1 MKFSILELTY
11 HQFSIDNFLFFI
23 FSFILILSALAIIT
37 VQNPIYSVLFLV
49 LNFVTAAGLLF
60 LLECEFLSLLFIV
73 IYVGAIAVLFLFVI
87 MMLDVKIL
95 GGSKD
100 FFKYI
105 PIGSFIGGIFLFE
118 ISLIIHQTFEN
129 GAYFNT
135 QFGIDSVNFHNNY
148 YLDIDFFTDIMSIGQ
163 LMYTYYIVQ
172 FLAAGFILLLAV
184 IGAVVLTMN
193 NKSQNTKK
201 QIFFKQISRSFKNVL
216 LT

>member
-1 MKFSILELTY
+1 MKFSILELIY
-11 HQFSIDNFLFFI
+11 YQFSIDNFLFFI
-23 FSFILILSALAIIT
+23 ISFILILSALAIIT

-135 QFGIDSVNFHNNY
+135 QFGIDSVNYYNNY
-148 YLDIDFFTDIMSIGQ
+148 YFDIDFFTDIMSIGQ

-193 NKSQNTKK
+193 NKSQTTKK

>member
-11 HQFSIDNFLFFI
+11 YQFSIDNFLFFI
-23 FSFILILSALAIIT
+23 ISFILILSALAIIT

-135 QFGIDSVNFHNNY
+135 QFGIDSVNYYNNY
-148 YLDIDFFTDIMSIGQ
+148 YFDIDFFTDIMSIGQ

>member
-11 HQFSIDNFLFFI
+11 YQFSIDNFLFFI

>member
-1 MKFSILELTY
+1 MKFSILELIY
-11 HQFSIDNFLFFI
+11 YQFSIDNFLFFI
-23 FSFILILSALAIIT
+23 ISFILILSALAIIT

-193 NKSQNTKK
+193 NKSQTTKK

>member
-49 LNFVTAAGLLF
+49 LNFVTAAGVLF

>member
-11 HQFSIDNFLFFI
+11 YQFSIDNFLFFI
-23 FSFILILSALAIIT
+23 ISFILILSALAIIT

-135 QFGIDSVNFHNNY
+135 QFGIDSVNYYNNY
-148 YLDIDFFTDIMSIGQ
+148 YFDIDFFTDIMSIGQ

-193 NKSQNTKK
+193 NKSQTTKK